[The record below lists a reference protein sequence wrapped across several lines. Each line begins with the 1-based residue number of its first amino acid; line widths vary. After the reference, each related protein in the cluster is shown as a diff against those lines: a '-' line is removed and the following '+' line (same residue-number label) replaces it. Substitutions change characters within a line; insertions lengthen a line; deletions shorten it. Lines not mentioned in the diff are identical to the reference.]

1 MKRIFLPAAAVL
13 LSALLLAGCTV
24 TGGRVTVTDPP
35 MVTSN
40 VTSSPAPVTPTQ
52 SPVHTPT
59 AAPEHTNAPTAMPSA
74 TPGLGEGGS
83 TAAPS
88 VNPDHVAG

>member
-1 MKRIFLPAAAVL
+1 MKRIFLPAAALL
-13 LSALLLAGCTV
+13 LSALLLTGCTM

-52 SPVHTPT
+52 SPIHTPT
-59 AAPEHTNAPTAMPSA
+59 AAPEHTAAPSA
-74 TPGLGEGGS
+74 KPGATPVPGQGGS

-88 VNPDHVAG
+88 ANPDSIAG